1 VTDPTP
7 INMYYDSLYLSLYL
21 LITNKVHVRRSR
33 TSPTGYSWERIR
45 LFPRR
50 RLVTCGLT
58 RMYYGM
64 YVSGID
70 TSDVHTSFLVP
81 TLETVSRSLQTVL
94 DGRVLVLETVSCF
107 MDVFIFVKSSSSVFM
122 EVGS

>member
-1 VTDPTP
+1 
-7 INMYYDSLYLSLYL
+7 
-21 LITNKVHVRRSR
+21 
-33 TSPTGYSWERIR
+33 
-45 LFPRR
+45 
-50 RLVTCGLT
+50 
-58 RMYYGM
+58 MYYGM

-107 MDVFIFVKSSSSVFM
+107 MDVFIFGKSSSSVFM

>member
-1 VTDPTP
+1 
-7 INMYYDSLYLSLYL
+7 
-21 LITNKVHVRRSR
+21 
-33 TSPTGYSWERIR
+33 
-45 LFPRR
+45 
-50 RLVTCGLT
+50 
-58 RMYYGM
+58 MYYGM

-107 MDVFIFVKSSSSVFM
+107 MDVFIFVKS
-122 EVGS
+122 